1 MAGDHAGLASG
12 RPTVRVGLIE
22 RPRLVGRLAE
32 RFDRRLTVVVAGAG
46 YGKTTLLSQALRDN
60 ALDPRGVDAWVQV
73 GALDRTPAHLLSTLA
88 VAVAGD
94 PGAVEDVSGLADLV
108 LVRAPEEVALV
119 VDDAHVLDGSGGWAV
134 LEELLDR
141 LPRNG
146 HLVLSGRTTPPLG
159 VRRRQAAGDALVL
172 GEDDLAFD
180 QAETG
185 MLAAALGVEDGRPL
199 PPWPALAMLSA
210 TAGHEA
216 SVEYLWEE
224 ILEGLPADRRR
235 ALAVVSRLE
244 HFDDELV
251 AAATG
256 GVWTA
261 AALVDGLPLTDAIGG
276 SRRLHDLLR
285 VALADEV
292 EPAAWRPALA
302 DAADVLVR
310 RGELVR
316 ASAVLAESGDDEGV
330 VRLVRQY
337 VSLPISAR
345 LNRADALAL
354 ADLLPGPEREGPVG
368 LGLDSVLAA
377 TPSEVEAA
385 LRRMLDAAR
394 ASGDDEMRALAWW
407 RLVQLQGDSDP
418 GALLVTSELAEL
430 AAAGWPLARSAVALV
445 RSHDAQE
452 AGDVAAAIAVL
463 EDLGGPHPETR
474 RVALAS
480 RYVALGHPE
489 LVPVTLEEV
498 LADGV
503 ADPVAAQAVWYRGD
517 IDPDV
522 AWPIASGLPASYRQR
537 RLAPVEVPLLSMVA
551 AVAQAAG
558 AFDEARALVDDALG
572 RTPAV
577 APRLALFAH
586 VADASTALV
595 EVGESAFIER
605 FAVAEALVAVA
616 PFPAWAHL
624 GALCPI
630 RALVPGTAWLDDLD
644 LGASHAVAVA
654 AGRAIEAVR
663 AGDGGAAAAALPWAE
678 AARMR
683 VHVPPPLLYELA
695 LAAATPPAEALL
707 GQVPAPDRWARRL
720 LDHPD
725 ADVAARA
732 SAQVGSLPRRPAH
745 GLVLRTFGEL
755 VAVGSDGTVL
765 APLGRRRRLRQL
777 LARLLVARS
786 VARVELAAS
795 LWPDLGPDQA
805 ANNLRVTLAKL
816 LAVLEPERGD
826 GPSWWIRSVGD
837 RLELNLDGLDLD
849 VDRFD
854 ARLHHARAAES
865 QGASALAYQHYDAA
879 LALYRGPFLA
889 DLDDPEILHERL
901 RLQSLAYAAA
911 CRLAEFESARGEP
924 EAAMD
929 HALAALRID
938 ELGERA
944 HRILIGCHLALGATD
959 AARATAELLTARL
972 DAAGTSVDEL
982 RRGARPRG

>member
-1 MAGDHAGLASG
+1 MRGDQGGPSSAK
-12 RPTVRVGLIE
+12 PTVRAGLIE
-22 RPRLVGRLAE
+22 RPRLVARLGE
-32 RFDRRLTVVVAGAG
+32 RFERRLTVVVAGAG
-46 YGKTTLLSQALRDN
+46 YGKTTLLAQAMRDN
-60 ALDPRGVDAWVQV
+60 GLDPRGVDAWVQV
-73 GALDRTPAHLLSTLA
+73 GALDRTPAHLLTALA
-88 VAVAGD
+88 EAVAGEPD
-94 PGAVEDVSGLADLV
+94 AVDDLAQLADLV

-119 VDDAHVLDGSGGWAV
+119 VDDAHVLDGSGAWVV

-146 HLVLSGRTTPPLG
+146 HLVVSGRTTPPLG
-159 VRRRQAAGDALVL
+159 VRRRQAAGDAVVL

-180 QAETG
+180 RAETS
-185 MLAAALGVEDGRPL
+185 MLAGALGVEEGPPL

-224 ILEGLPADRRR
+224 ILDQLPEDRRR

-244 HFDDELV
+244 RFDDELA

-256 GVWTA
+256 GAWTA
-261 AALVDGLPLTDAIGG
+261 AALVEGLPLTDAIGE

-285 VALADEV
+285 DALADEV
-292 EPAAWRPALA
+292 EPAVWRGALA
-302 DAADVLVR
+302 AAADVLVR

-330 VRLVRQY
+330 VRLIRQY

-354 ADLLPGPEREGPVG
+354 ADLLPGPEREGAVG

-385 LRRMLDAAR
+385 LRRMLDEAR
-394 ASGDDEMRALAWW
+394 RTGDDEMRALAWW

-418 GALLVTSELAEL
+418 AALVVTPELAEL
-430 AAAGWPLARSAVALV
+430 ASAGWPLARSAVALV

-452 AGDVAAAIAVL
+452 ARDVAAAIAVL

-489 LVPVTLEEV
+489 LVPVSLDEV
-498 LADGV
+498 LAGGV
-503 ADPVAAQAVWYRGD
+503 TDPVAAQAVWYRGG
-517 IDPDV
+517 IDPDA

-537 RLAPVEVPLLSMVA
+537 RLAPVEVPLLSMVS
-551 AVAQAAG
+551 AVALATG
-558 AFDEARALVDDALG
+558 AFDDARALVDDALS
-572 RTPAV
+572 RTTAV

-586 VADASTALV
+586 VADAVLALV
-595 EVGESAFIER
+595 EEGEAAFAARVALIEG
-605 FAVAEALVAVA
+605 LVTMA
-616 PFPAWAHL
+616 PFPTWAHL

-644 LGASHAVAVA
+644 LGASHTVAVA
-654 AGRAIEAVR
+654 AGRAVEAVR
-663 AGDGGAAAAALPWAE
+663 AGDGGAAASSLPWTEAALL
-678 AARMR
+678 R

-695 LAAATPPAEALL
+695 LAASTPAADALRQRL
-707 GQVPAPDRWARRL
+707 PAPDRWARRIL
-720 LDHPD
+720 EHPD
-725 ADVAARA
+725 ADLAVRAAE
-732 SAQVGSLPRRPAH
+732 QVGSLPRRPSR
-745 GLVLRTFGEL
+745 GLVLRTLGEL
-755 VAVGSDGTVL
+755 VALGSDGTVL

-777 LARLLVARS
+777 LGRLVVHRS
-786 VARVELAAS
+786 VGRADLAAS
-795 LWPDLGPDQA
+795 LWPDLAPEQA

-816 LAVLEPERGD
+816 LAVLEPERAD

-837 RLELNLDGLDLD
+837 RLELNPDGLELD

-854 ARLHHARAAES
+854 AHLRHARAAEA
-865 QGASALAYQHYDAA
+865 QGASALAYEHYDAA
-879 LALYRGPFLA
+879 LARYRGPFLA
-889 DLDDPEILHERL
+889 DLDDPEVLHERL

-924 EAAMD
+924 EAAME

-944 HRILIGCHLALGATD
+944 HRILIGSHLALGATD
-959 AARATAELLTARL
+959 AARATANLLAARL
-972 DAAGTSVDEL
+972 AAAGTTVEEL
-982 RRGARPRG
+982 RARARPAG